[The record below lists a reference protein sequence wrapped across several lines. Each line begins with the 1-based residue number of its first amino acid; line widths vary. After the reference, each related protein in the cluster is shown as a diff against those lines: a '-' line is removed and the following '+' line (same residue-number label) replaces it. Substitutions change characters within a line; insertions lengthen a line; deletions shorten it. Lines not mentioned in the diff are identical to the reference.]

1 MDQNKLYKGV
11 RHSMVSNTKIL
22 ALISLISSI
31 AHTTLLS
38 YRDYI
43 LQVLRERGGEEKK
56 VKEIVRFIN
65 FLSIISAYPMINRE
79 IRITQIMKNS
89 RRK

>member
-1 MDQNKLYKGV
+1 
-11 RHSMVSNTKIL
+11 MVSNTKFL
-22 ALISLISSI
+22 ALISLVSSI

-43 LQVLRERGGEEKK
+43 LQVLRERGGERQKK
-56 VKEIVRFIN
+56 AKEIVRFID

-89 RRK
+89 RIK